1 MITCIFAVNLIVL
14 IFANVN
20 YAAKTFE
27 YRYHLISMIPMI
39 LLTAI
44 AASDL
49 WEKRRLLE
57 QTIVLG
63 TIVLLLFVNV
73 YDYKNYMRDCYN
85 DRGDMQAITSVAEQE
100 GVPLIITVGSE
111 SISMG
116 RCMRNVNPKVEIST
130 WGGYNHGVGWGA
142 STYYFDNTRL
152 QTPYML
158 LMTQKEYTLLPKYI
172 ARQLEEVQV
181 FGRFQLYRVKENVLD
196 GDVTLP
202 KSGTNKDF
210 CYSSGYEYW
219 GKMEGDGNLLTLGK
233 KETVLRSDKKEVT
246 DNATYDIV
254 VHYEV
259 LKSKRDSAA
268 VFRVRN
274 GQDEIIAEQEMPKD
288 ATEIRLK
295 NVSVTQD
302 MEWIRYRVNAEKGS
316 KIRIKS
322 IETIAQ

>member
-1 MITCIFAVNLIVL
+1 
-14 IFANVN
+14 
-20 YAAKTFE
+20 
-27 YRYHLISMIPMI
+27 
-39 LLTAI
+39 
-44 AASDL
+44 
-49 WEKRRLLE
+49 
-57 QTIVLG
+57 
-63 TIVLLLFVNV
+63 
-73 YDYKNYMRDCYN
+73 
-85 DRGDMQAITSVAEQE
+85 MQAITSVAEQE

-152 QTPYML
+152 QIPYML

-268 VFRVRN
+268 VFCVRN